1 MASQMATGRGALDL
15 INEFWRTGNN
25 PFTSETYEKAQP
37 IEQISL
43 DQTALQMALLG
54 VPYAQ
59 LSQFTSPKS

>member
-1 MASQMATGRGALDL
+1 MASQMATGRGALGL